1 MQIIRADSCD
11 WGRALEAGA
20 RSLAVVAVAAYTAGW
35 VFGAWVHSS
44 NAALAAL
51 ASHGHRP
58 TAPAAPIA
66 AAIEAAPAAP
76 ITAAI
81 ETAPAAPI
89 ARDWA
94 GRPFG
99 ALTVREL
106 RLQARAAGHRA
117 LARSGRRA
125 ELLAVLAG

>member
-1 MQIIRADSCD
+1 MQIIRADSRQ
-11 WGRALEAGA
+11 WGRAIETGI
-20 RSLAVVAVAAYTAGW
+20 RSVAVVAVAAYTAGW

-58 TAPAAPIA
+58 AAPIA
-66 AAIEAAPAAP
+66 
-76 ITAAI
+76 AAI

-94 GRPFG
+94 GRPFE

>member
-1 MQIIRADSCD
+1 MQIIRADSRD

-20 RSLAVVAVAAYTAGW
+20 RSLAVVVVAVFTAGL
-35 VFGAWVHSS
+35 VLGTWVHSS

-58 TAPAAPIA
+58 AAPAAPIA
-66 AAIEAAPAAP
+66 AA
-76 ITAAI
+76 T

-94 GRPFG
+94 GRPFE